1 MSLASVRRLS
11 KLGAIAI
18 VAGGFVVIPVTYQAN
33 AETTCTVTGQY
44 FNLHQSNGYD
54 LVISANGATLGP
66 TGLARANPEMAT
78 YGDVSG
84 GIKGRLVDFTI
95 TWSDNKGQAHF
106 TGAVGDDG
114 VASGNSTG
122 PSIPVNLWNAGPW
135 TSNEPLNC
143 TSPEAEKAKQGP
155 LVSGEAGL
163 AGVTF
168 HVTDRSGVA
177 SQCTYS
183 SEGYNDSFG
192 LPANG
197 SFDLF
202 VPAIRMFKT
211 RTGTITCD
219 NGTSTP
225 TSVFY

>member
-1 MSLASVRRLS
+1 MPFTTTRRL
-11 KLGAIAI
+11 LGAAAIAMFA
-18 VAGGFVVIPVTYQAN
+18 AGILAMPMASQAS

-54 LVISANGATLGP
+54 LVISANGASLGP
-66 TGLARANPEMAT
+66 SGLARANPEMAT
-78 YGDVSG
+78 YGNVTG

-114 VASGNSTG
+114 TATGNSTG
-122 PSIPVNLWNAGPW
+122 PSVPVNLWNPGPW
-135 TSNEPLNC
+135 TSNEPLSC
-143 TSPEAEKAKQGP
+143 TAPEAQAKQGP
-155 LVSGEAGL
+155 LVSAQPGL

-168 HVTDRSGVA
+168 HVTDRSGIA

-183 SEGYNDSFG
+183 SEGYTDSFG

-197 SFDLF
+197 SFDLV

-219 NGTSTP
+219 NGTSTN

>member
-1 MSLASVRRLS
+1 MPFTITRRFLIATATATFAAGLMGVPVANQAS
-11 KLGAIAI
+11 
-18 VAGGFVVIPVTYQAN
+18 

-44 FNLHQSNGYD
+44 LNLTQSNGYD
-54 LVISANGATLGP
+54 LVISANGASLGP
-66 TGLARANPEMAT
+66 SGLARANPEMAT
-78 YGDVSG
+78 YGNVTG

-95 TWSDNKGQAHF
+95 TWSDNKGQARF
-106 TGAVGDDG
+106 TGAVGDNG
-114 VASGNSTG
+114 IANGTSTG
-122 PSIPVNLWNAGPW
+122 PSIPVNLWNPGPW
-135 TSNEPLNC
+135 TSNEPLSC
-143 TSPEAEKAKQGP
+143 TAPEAQVKQGP
-155 LVSGEAGL
+155 LVSADPGL
-163 AGVTF
+163 TGVTF

-183 SEGYNDSFG
+183 SEGYTDTFG

-202 VPAIRMFKT
+202 VPAVRMFKS

-219 NGTSTP
+219 NGTSTN

>member
-1 MSLASVRRLS
+1 MSIFASAAFAAGFV
-11 KLGAIAI
+11 A
-18 VAGGFVVIPVTYQAN
+18 VAGAKEAS

-44 FNLHQSNGYD
+44 FNLHQDNGYD
-54 LVISANGATLGP
+54 LVISANGSTLGP
-66 TGLARANPEMAT
+66 TGLARANPQTAV
-78 YGDVSG
+78 YGDVKG
-84 GIKGRLVDFTI
+84 GINGRLVDFTI

-114 VASGNSTG
+114 IAKGNSTG
-122 PSIPVNLWNAGPW
+122 PSVPINLWNPGPW

-155 LVSGEAGL
+155 LVSAEPAL

-168 HVTDRSGVA
+168 HITDRSGVA

-183 SEGYNDSFG
+183 SEGYKASFG

-202 VPAIRMFKT
+202 VPAIRLFKT
-211 RTGTITCD
+211 RTGLIECD